1 MMIREKSQLNIM
13 NKYFPMLAIET
24 SAKVCSTALLINQNE
39 YYEMNFNK
47 SHIHSEKIIYCIDEL
62 IKKSELDKKDLKS
75 IAVSNG
81 PGSFT
86 GLRIGL
92 ATSKALSQALDIPI
106 IPVPTFHAMAFYIS
120 QFLDNEETFYIVSK
134 ANLGEYYS
142 ANFISKNDSYEML
155 KEVTI
160 INDEE
165 LEVIKKENKIF
176 GGYTDIYENPSAISV
191 ARWAYFYGKD
201 LLTSDIDYLEPNYIK
216 KFVIKVKK

>member
-1 MMIREKSQLNIM
+1 MTREKSQLNIM
-13 NKYFPMLAIET
+13 NNYFPFLAIET
-24 SAKVCSTALLINQNE
+24 SAKVCSTALLVNEKE
-39 YYEMNFNK
+39 YYEINFNK

-62 IKKSELDKKDLKS
+62 LKKSGLDKTDLKS

-92 ATSKALSQALDIPI
+92 ATAKGLSQALDIPI
-106 IPVPTFHAMAFYIS
+106 IPVPTFQAMAFYIS
-120 QFLDNEETFYIVSK
+120 QFLKEGETFYILSK

-142 ANFISKNDSYEML
+142 AKFISKYNSYEML
-155 KEVTI
+155 REVTI
-160 INDEE
+160 IDDEE
-165 LEVIKKENKIF
+165 LEEIKKANKIF
-176 GGYTDIYENPSAISV
+176 GGYTGIYENPTAISI
-191 ARWAYFYGKD
+191 AWWAYFYGKD